1 MSAHSRKVTWPELFS
16 DRPPINYPAILGA
29 WSPRI
34 VFDYEI
40 GPIGMSAFGCIF
52 FAKRDGTTQCLDPIK
67 GSVRQVAADAD
78 DFRTKMNSESW
89 QVENLH
95 SWFVAQ
101 VVMNI
106 PRTPSQAYCL
116 APHPNFTGG
125 MSLQK
130 SKVLAID
137 AVVWHSIAA
146 QSF

>member
-1 MSAHSRKVTWPELFS
+1 MSANSRNVTWPELFS
-16 DRPPINYPAILGA
+16 DRPPINYQAIFGA
-29 WSPRI
+29 WSHRL

-52 FAKRDGTTQCLDPIK
+52 FANRDGTIQCLDPMK

-78 DFRTKMNSESW
+78 DFQTRMNIESW
-89 QVENLH
+89 QEENLH
-95 SWFVAQ
+95 SRFVAQ

-106 PRTPSQAYCL
+106 PRTPSQAYAL

-125 MSLQK
+125 ISLQK
-130 SKVLAID
+130 SKVLALD
-137 AVVWHSIAA
+137 AAVWHSISA